1 MKVMQE
7 VTGRKTYTREPS
19 TQRLDTYLANR
30 GTLRPRPVTARQL
43 EGVAAVKAE
52 NKSPAKTKDADKEAK
67 GRSVSFV
74 IPEGPQLPT
83 PGLNYE
89 SFSMNQL
96 KELTELL
103 TQLVFERIKM

>member
-43 EGVAAVKAE
+43 DGVAAVKAE
-52 NKSPAKTKDADKEAK
+52 HRSPAKTKADKEEAAK
-67 GRSVSFV
+67 TIAETRA
-74 IPEGPQLPT
+74 Q
-83 PGLNYE
+83 
-89 SFSMNQL
+89 
-96 KELTELL
+96 KDELC
-103 TQLVFERIKM
+103 R